1 MQSSFECHHILGR
14 EESEP
19 ARYRAQMK
27 LEWNEVSTPQHTSQL
42 FLLIMLSFK
51 TLLEM
56 NFGENGVS
64 AEKMLLPALNKT
76 LSVLHKSY
84 AAASNRK

>member
-1 MQSSFECHHILGR
+1 
-14 EESEP
+14 
-19 ARYRAQMK
+19 MK
-27 LEWNEVSTPQHTSQL
+27 LELKEVSTPQHTSQL
-42 FLLIMLSFK
+42 YLLIMFDFK

-76 LSVLHKSY
+76 HVLHKSY

>member
-1 MQSSFECHHILGR
+1 MR
-14 EESEP
+14 
-19 ARYRAQMK
+19 
-27 LEWNEVSTPQHTSQL
+27 LEWKAVSSPQRTSQL
-42 FLLIMLSFK
+42 FLLIMLDFK

-76 LSVLHKSY
+76 LSVLHKSN